1 MKKDLPRVMFIVID
15 QMAGHWVD
23 GVMAEGDFPP
33 VNIWGY
39 HKKGLIPNISRLIA
53 AGLWAPAWNMRECDT
68 AHGMKYLASGRY
80 NHKSFWGGE
89 GKGRFYAE
97 EDKEDSLFEFAKKYH
112 RGNIRVAVFTTDL
125 WIAKGYFYTPEDMH
139 AFPSYFPDDP
149 MWHDMALP
157 WLRKNP
163 NWDLV
168 HIYFATNDQISFCPS
183 YQRANP
189 HRWSSKHAY
198 ILYLDSLFGEVLE
211 FLDANKL
218 WDQMYLVVAAD
229 HGYHLGCSTAKKV
242 GAKVKNWCADH
253 PGPHDCEVWDF
264 EKDKSTGV
272 YSGCSRRVPLIVSGG
287 ALAPS
292 LRGKALERAEI
303 VDVAATIA
311 DLLDLPYVCEG
322 RSVLS
327 LSATSPRPSG
337 L

>member
-1 MKKDLPRVMFIVID
+1 MFIPNRTVGNNPITITTTITTTIGQETPMKKDLPRVMFIVID

-97 EDKEDSLFEFAKKYH
+97 EDKEDSLFEFAKKHH

-157 WLRKNP
+157 WLRKNA

-168 HIYFATNDQISFCPS
+168 HIYFATNGVFAPWAGRTAGLKAGRLARPMGQ
-183 YQRANP
+183 
-189 HRWSSKHAY
+189 KH
-198 ILYLDSLFGEVLE
+198 
-211 FLDANKL
+211 
-218 WDQMYLVVAAD
+218 
-229 HGYHLGCSTAKKV
+229 
-242 GAKVKNWCADH
+242 
-253 PGPHDCEVWDF
+253 
-264 EKDKSTGV
+264 
-272 YSGCSRRVPLIVSGG
+272 
-287 ALAPS
+287 
-292 LRGKALERAEI
+292 
-303 VDVAATIA
+303 
-311 DLLDLPYVCEG
+311 
-322 RSVLS
+322 
-327 LSATSPRPSG
+327 
-337 L
+337 